1 MQMNTDG
8 CRTAWMLNQLQGDE
22 EAYSLLFTYC
32 FRRTA
37 DTADRIRAKTVLH
50 QIMICPPNKGGRI
63 RISTNININS
73 GSIKVR
79 M

>member
-1 MQMNTDG
+1 M
-8 CRTAWMLNQLQGDE
+8 TATAGTWEQGDE

-50 QIMICPPNKGGRI
+50 QIMICPQNKGGA
-63 RISTNININS
+63 
-73 GSIKVR
+73 GFLLGLEKVCLCLEIGCYCVWKFANK
-79 M
+79 

>member
-1 MQMNTDG
+1 M
-8 CRTAWMLNQLQGDE
+8 TATAGTWEQGDE

-63 RISTNININS
+63 SISTNINS
-73 GSIKVR
+73 ASIKVR